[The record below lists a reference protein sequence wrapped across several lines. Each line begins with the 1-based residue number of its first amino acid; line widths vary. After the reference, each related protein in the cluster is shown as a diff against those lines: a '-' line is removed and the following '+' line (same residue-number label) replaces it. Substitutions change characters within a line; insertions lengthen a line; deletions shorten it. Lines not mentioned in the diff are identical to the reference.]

1 MNSRVQTVETAA
13 SAGAS
18 VAKSYFDSNLAVDVK
33 SDKTDFVTTADLSAQ
48 RRVIEELRTDF
59 TEDPIV
65 AEEGESQKHPN
76 STGTC
81 FVVDP
86 IDGTNNFVRSIPL
99 WATSVACLQDGECV
113 AASTVAP
120 LGFGTFVAD
129 ERGARRDGDSI
140 SVSDRSDP
148 ELCDVVPTLWWDY
161 DDRDQYSSVCEGITR
176 RFADLKR
183 YGSTQLELAFLA
195 TGQIDAVVT
204 NRQGPA
210 WDTVAGVHLVRQAGG
225 TVTDIYGD
233 RWTHQSEG
241 LVASNGKIHEIALE
255 CVNVTI

>member
-1 MNSRVQTVETAA
+1 MNSWIQTVERAA
-13 SAGAS
+13 TAGAT
-18 VAKSYFDSNLAVDVK
+18 VAKSHFDSDLTVDTK
-33 SDKTDFVTTADLSAQ
+33 SDKTDVVTVADRSAQ
-48 RRVIEELRTDF
+48 KRVIDELRKQF
-59 TEDPIV
+59 TEEPIV
-65 AEEGESQKHPN
+65 AEEGELQKHPS

-99 WATSVACLQDGECV
+99 WATSVARLEDGECV

-129 ERGARRDGDSI
+129 ERDTRRDGDSI

-148 ELCDVVPTLWWDY
+148 ELCNVVPTLWWDY
-161 DDRDQYSSVCEGITR
+161 NDRDEYSGVCEGITS

-195 TGQIDAVVT
+195 AGQIDAVVT

-210 WDTVAGVHLVRQAGG
+210 WDTVAGAHLVRQAGG

-233 RWTHQSEG
+233 RWTHESKG
-241 LVASNGKIHEIALE
+241 LVASNGEIHEIALE
-255 CVNVTI
+255 AVDV

>member
-1 MNSRVQTVETAA
+1 MNSWIQAVERAA
-13 SAGAS
+13 TAGAT
-18 VAKSYFDSNLAVDVK
+18 VAKSHFDSDLTVDTK
-33 SDKTDFVTTADLSAQ
+33 SDKTDVLTVADRSAQ
-48 RRVIEELRTDF
+48 KRVIDELRKQF
-59 TEDPIV
+59 TEEPIV
-65 AEEGESQKHPN
+65 AEEGELQKNPN

-99 WATSVACLQDGECV
+99 WATSVARLEDGECV

-120 LGFGTFVAD
+120 LGFGTVVAD
-129 ERGARRDGDSI
+129 ERDTRRDGDSI

-148 ELCDVVPTLWWDY
+148 ELCNVVPTLWWDY
-161 DDRDQYSSVCEGITR
+161 NDRDEYSGVCEGITS

-195 TGQIDAVVT
+195 AGQIDAVVT

-225 TVTDIYGD
+225 TVTDVYGD
-233 RWTHQSEG
+233 RWTHESKG
-241 LVASNGKIHEIALE
+241 LVASNGEIHEIALE
-255 CVNVTI
+255 TVDV